1 MKYQKQILNLI
12 QDVATPHNN
21 VLISEF
27 LKREDIELKLWYS
40 LGNKNKIYNWEY
52 DITNEYKKAN
62 IYGSKLNFKFLLN
75 CILHRNEKYMIVGW
89 ANINTKLLH
98 LFFFLFR
105 QEFNHWTDM
114 PSDDRKNLC
123 ITKKIL
129 RSIAYWVLRNSRA
142 KVFAVG
148 KTSIDSLKKLK
159 FSNKK
164 LINLPIFIEVE
175 DNLSHFITKGKYIID
190 RYNFKKNDFIISCG
204 SRLEHEKGYDIL
216 INAISIIPK
225 YILNNLKLII
235 VGNGKSTSEL
245 IELINQNGLN
255 SHIFIEPWLKIDDFK
270 ALISVSDIFIH
281 PARFD
286 SYGGTI
292 LGMSMGKPVI
302 GSMGAGAAV
311 DRIINGH
318 NGFLYETDD
327 YITLS
332 NNIIYLYNNPSV
344 KKEMG
349 NNAHTTSL
357 KWHPSIGIKI
367 IIENYI

>member
-1 MKYQKQILNLI
+1 MKSQKQILNLI

-21 VLISEF
+21 ILISEF
-27 LKREDIELKLWYS
+27 LNREDIELKLWYCM
-40 LGNKNKIYNWEY
+40 GNNNKIYNWGY
-52 DITNEYKKAN
+52 DITNEYKKAS
-62 IYGSKLNFKFLLN
+62 IYGSKLNFKFIFK
-75 CILHRNEKYMIVGW
+75 CIFHRNEKYMMVGW

-98 LFFFLFR
+98 LLFFLFR
-105 QEFNHWTDM
+105 QKYNHWTDM
-114 PSDDRKNLC
+114 PSDDRKNLS
-123 ITKKIL
+123 ITKNFF

-148 KTSIDSLKKLK
+148 KTSIESLKKLK

-164 LINLPIFIEVE
+164 IVNLPIFIEIE
-175 DNLSHFITKGKYIID
+175 DNLEHFITKGENIIN
-190 RYNFKKNDFIISCG
+190 RYNFKKTDFIISCG
-204 SRLEHEKGYDIL
+204 SRLEYEKGYDIL

-225 YILNNLKLII
+225 DILKNLRLII
-235 VGNGKSTSEL
+235 VGQGKSVSEL
-245 IELINQNGLN
+245 KELINQYELN

-270 ALISVSDIFIH
+270 ALISVSDVFIH

-302 GSMGAGAAV
+302 GSIGAGAAV

-332 NNIIYLYNNPSV
+332 NNVIYLYKNPII

-349 NNAHTTSL
+349 NNAHITSL
-357 KWHPSIGIKI
+357 KWHPRIGVKI
-367 IIENYI
+367 IIENCI